1 MLLQQSPDIDQEKIA
16 KKNKIVD
23 LVFNYYDIE
32 EALSMLDRRYR
43 LERAILQVLKKGHN
57 QYYNALQNISR
68 NTRFIYVHG
77 YQSFVWNK
85 AVSERL
91 RRLGRKVL
99 IGDLAIKRECAH
111 LVDNENIDEVV
122 DDEEAAADGEKSLHP

>member
-57 QYYNALQNISR
+57 QYYNAFQNISR

-91 RRLGRKVL
+91 RRFGRKVL

>member
-32 EALSMLDRRYR
+32 EALSMLDRRDR

-57 QYYNALQNISR
+57 QYYNAFQNISR

-91 RRLGRKVL
+91 RRFGRKVL